1 MSPST
6 TAGQPFAVPARQGEA
21 YWWFGQLGEIKA
33 TAEQTGGAYTLVEI
47 TVGPGYAT
55 PLHVHHTED
64 EAFLMVEGEAT
75 FEVGDQ
81 TVQAGPGDYLFGPRD
96 IPHRWSTETGA
107 RLFYLLSPGGF
118 EALIREVGSRP
129 ASGRAARGRPA
140 ARGGPAARRRR
151 CLRRPPRQRDR
162 RLSGVAAHGA
172 GDTRRR
178 GPAARGQGLEVPVP
192 APAP

>member
-6 TAGQPFAVPARQGEA
+6 TAAQPFAVPARQGEA

-118 EALIREVGSRP
+118 EALIREVG
-129 ASGRAARGRPA
+129 
-140 ARGGPAARRRR
+140 
-151 CLRRPPRQRDR
+151 
-162 RLSGVAAHGA
+162 
-172 GDTRRR
+172 
-178 GPAARGQGLEVPVP
+178 VP
-192 APAP
+192 ARERTVPPADLEPPAEAADIVARHGNAIVG